1 MKLRLQEIDKKG
13 NQSPHSPWL
22 ILLRLIENV
31 NSDKTQ
37 FNWISLV
44 WNICWNQQWHWHWM
58 WSVIHTIKAKWFIF
72 KSTNFCSV
80 TDAVEKFY
88 IVESFY
94 FILIELCISMRIFVW
109 TGSSQCFMTQ
119 CTTETACL
127 TPGVTMQGYKSQK
140 CEISINHNLTRPAK
154 QWIARQI
161 IGILTRTKHGS
172 HATIS
177 DQCLLPDHLLSRDPL
192 VTQVWPG
199 NLCPLP
205 PLLIITNPWPGD
217 HWVISRE
224 EVKLP
229 AAMLSQV
236 TPDWLSESMNGHLT
250 ISSHPEPG
258 HSWA

>member
-1 MKLRLQEIDKKG
+1 
-13 NQSPHSPWL
+13 
-22 ILLRLIENV
+22 
-31 NSDKTQ
+31 
-37 FNWISLV
+37 
-44 WNICWNQQWHWHWM
+44 M
-58 WSVIHTIKAKWFIF
+58 WSVIHTIKANWFIF

-177 DQCLLPDHLLSRDPL
+177 DQCLLPDHLVSRDPWWPRYGQ
-192 VTQVWPG
+192 VTCAPSPHHHQPLAWRPLGYQQRGSETTSSYVESSNPG
-199 NLCPLP
+199 LTEWVNEWAFNYFKPSWTW
-205 PLLIITNPWPGD
+205 PLLS
-217 HWVISRE
+217 V
-224 EVKLP
+224 
-229 AAMLSQV
+229 MLGFLQSGV
-236 TPDWLSESMNGHLT
+236 T
-250 ISSHPEPG
+250 
-258 HSWA
+258 A

>member
-1 MKLRLQEIDKKG
+1 MWTVIRRSSIG
-13 NQSPHSPWL
+13 S
-22 ILLRLIENV
+22 LLSETSAETNNDWR
-31 NSDKTQ
+31 
-37 FNWISLV
+37 W
-44 WNICWNQQWHWHWM
+44 CWHWHWM
-58 WSVIHTIKAKWFIF
+58 WSVIHTFKAKWFIF
-72 KSTNFCSV
+72 ISTNFCSV

-199 NLCPLP
+199 NLCTLP
-205 PLLIITNPWPGD
+205 PLPTIDHHQPLAWRPLGYQHRGSETTSSYVESSYPG
-217 HWVISRE
+217 
-224 EVKLP
+224 
-229 AAMLSQV
+229 
-236 TPDWLSESMNGHLT
+236 LT
-250 ISSHPEPG
+250 E
-258 HSWA
+258 